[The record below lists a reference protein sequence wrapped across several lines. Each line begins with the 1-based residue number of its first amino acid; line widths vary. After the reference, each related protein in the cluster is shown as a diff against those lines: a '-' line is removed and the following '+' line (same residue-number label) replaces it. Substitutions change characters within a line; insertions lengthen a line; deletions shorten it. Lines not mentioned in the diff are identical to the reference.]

1 MRPPPAKFIGGQG
14 QLARTEAVMN
24 SRFLYPSSKGSL
36 GRPRRVGH
44 RLPLERKL
52 KGEAPEAA
60 PLRKRCRQSEPTVLI
75 AEDNDDGR
83 FMLRTLLE
91 MKGYSVLEA
100 QTGTEAIELALKDFP
115 DLMLLDLQLPSIN
128 GLNVAR
134 HIRSHSPE
142 RYIPIVII
150 SGHNRSPHGSVAKAA
165 GCDEYLLKPIDLDE
179 LEKVLENFA
188 PLHLK
193 SRSATSHR

>member
-1 MRPPPAKFIGGQG
+1 
-14 QLARTEAVMN
+14 MN
-24 SRFLYPSSKGSL
+24 SRFFYPTSEGSL

-52 KGEAPEAA
+52 KGEPSEAGQ
-60 PLRKRCRQSEPTVLI
+60 LTKRGTHSGPTVLI

-91 MKGYSVLEA
+91 MKGYRVLEA
-100 QTGTEAIELALKDFP
+100 QTGTEAIELAFRDVP
-115 DLMLLDLQLPSIN
+115 DLLLLDLQLPSIN

-134 HIRSHSPE
+134 HIRSQSLE
-142 RYIPIVII
+142 RYMPIVII
-150 SGHNRSPHGSVAKAA
+150 SGHNRSTHGNVAKAA

-179 LEKVLENFA
+179 LDKVLENFA
-188 PLHLK
+188 PLRLK
-193 SRSATSHR
+193 SRPATSHR

>member
-1 MRPPPAKFIGGQG
+1 
-14 QLARTEAVMN
+14 MN

-52 KGEAPEAA
+52 KSGAAEAA
-60 PLRKRCRQSEPTVLI
+60 RLRKRGTGPTVLI

-91 MKGYSVLEA
+91 MKGYRILEA
-100 QTGTEAIELALKDFP
+100 QTGTEAIELALRDFP

-134 HIRSHSPE
+134 HIRSQSLE
-142 RYIPIVII
+142 RYMPIVII
-150 SGHNRSPHGSVAKAA
+150 SGHNRSTHGNVAKAA

-179 LEKVLENFA
+179 LDKVLENFA

-193 SRSATSHR
+193 SRPATSHR

>member
-1 MRPPPAKFIGGQG
+1 MS
-14 QLARTEAVMN
+14 
-24 SRFLYPSSKGSL
+24 SRFFDPTSEGSL
-36 GRPRRVGH
+36 RRPRRVGH

-60 PLRKRCRQSEPTVLI
+60 PLRKRGRQSGPTVLI

-91 MKGYSVLEA
+91 IKGYHVLEA
-100 QTGTEAIELALKDFP
+100 ETGTEAIELALKDFP

-134 HIRSHSPE
+134 HIRSQSLE
-142 RYIPIVII
+142 RYMPIVII
-150 SGHNRSPHGSVAKAA
+150 SGHNRSTHGNVAKAA

-179 LEKVLENFA
+179 LDKVLENFA
-188 PLHLK
+188 RLHLK

>member
-1 MRPPPAKFIGGQG
+1 
-14 QLARTEAVMN
+14 MN
-24 SRFLYPSSKGSL
+24 SRFLYPTSEGSL
-36 GRPRRVGH
+36 GRSRRVGH

-52 KGEAPEAA
+52 KGEPVETSRLTERGAP
-60 PLRKRCRQSEPTVLI
+60 SGPTVLI

-91 MKGYSVLEA
+91 MKGYRVLEA
-100 QTGTEAIELALKDFP
+100 QTGIEAIELALRDFP

-134 HIRSHSPE
+134 HIRSRSLE
-142 RYIPIVII
+142 RYMPIVII
-150 SGHNRSPHGSVAKAA
+150 SGHDRSTHGNVAKAA
-165 GCDEYLLKPIDLDE
+165 GCDEYLLKPIDIDE
-179 LEKVLENFA
+179 LDKVLQNFA

-193 SRSATSHR
+193 SRPATAHRQETAPAGAKP